1 MGTVNAKMFD
11 AGLQHCWV
19 LHMFQ
24 NLWGLLF
31 HVCTGFKWLYVCIRW
46 SVKRFATWFQISVDF
61 GRISELSWNEI

>member
-46 SVKRFATWFQISVDF
+46 SV
-61 GRISELSWNEI
+61 